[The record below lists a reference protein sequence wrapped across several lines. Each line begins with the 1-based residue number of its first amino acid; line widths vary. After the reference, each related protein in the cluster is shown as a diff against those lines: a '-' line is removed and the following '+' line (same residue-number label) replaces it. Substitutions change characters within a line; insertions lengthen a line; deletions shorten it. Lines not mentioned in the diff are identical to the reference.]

1 MTNKI
6 LSDLIDPE
14 VLYKAKKTLSPC
26 INAFNNYFLNSAD
39 MSVLKLKFI
48 NLCKNS
54 DLENEQIRPMA
65 WKIFLKVLPC
75 EDNSNIKAWIIQTC
89 SDRQNFENI
98 KKRDK
103 LDNINNKIQNTK
115 SKNPNINNNRND
127 LRKLIEQDINRTF
140 QNIKL
145 FKDSCVKE
153 VLVDILFYW
162 SIQSENKNM
171 SYRQGM
177 NDLLSILFFSF
188 FPFYFSDKRKSIKN
202 NDGQNLNDNNQINN
216 NDLYSK
222 EEKLFLLS
230 LCKEPTKNAKT
241 LYLFFH
247 DEKYICHDL
256 FTIFSSMMSSG
267 IRKLYETP
275 YDYKINI
282 NSSQEDFFSL
292 KEKKMDVVYKI
303 ALNIYHNMLR
313 NYDDNLFNRLIKKKI
328 DPTTYMVRWL
338 RCLFC
343 REFSYMVSIQM
354 WDIIFIEEFFQIDNM
369 FEFIDYICVAMYE
382 NVKDEIMAGDE
393 EKILKLLFRYP
404 QIDSPKNLIKN
415 AYKIRSFFEFNQY
428 QNKGINNNKEVKIN
442 LNKANV
448 NNFDSNNLNK
458 KNEIQMTKK
467 EKETYDFNKKDIGQK
482 DLNSNNNKSKIDP
495 NTTDFKLNYMQ
506 IPRNDEVFIL
516 QNMAI
521 VSKLKNLEKKYGS
534 KIQRED
540 DEDLKFIIGQLYH
553 KFNLK

>member
-1 MTNKI
+1 
-6 LSDLIDPE
+6 
-14 VLYKAKKTLSPC
+14 
-26 INAFNNYFLNSAD
+26 
-39 MSVLKLKFI
+39 
-48 NLCKNS
+48 
-54 DLENEQIRPMA
+54 
-65 WKIFLKVLPC
+65 
-75 EDNSNIKAWIIQTC
+75 
-89 SDRQNFENI
+89 
-98 KKRDK
+98 
-103 LDNINNKIQNTK
+103 
-115 SKNPNINNNRND
+115 
-127 LRKLIEQDINRTF
+127 
-140 QNIKL
+140 
-145 FKDSCVKE
+145 
-153 VLVDILFYW
+153 
-162 SIQSENKNM
+162 
-171 SYRQGM
+171 
-177 NDLLSILFFSF
+177 
-188 FPFYFSDKRKSIKN
+188 
-202 NDGQNLNDNNQINN
+202 
-216 NDLYSK
+216 
-222 EEKLFLLS
+222 LLS

-275 YDYKINI
+275 YDYKINT

-292 KEKKMDVVYKI
+292 KEKKMDVVYKR

-313 NYDDNLFNRLIKKKI
+313 NYDDNLFNRLIKKRI
-328 DPTTYMVRWL
+328 DPTTYMLRWL

-354 WDIIFIEEFFQIDNM
+354 WDIIFIEEFFQSDNL
-369 FEFIDYICVAMYE
+369 FQFIDYICVAMYE
-382 NVKDEIMAGDE
+382 NVKEEIMAGDE

-415 AYKIRSFFEFNQY
+415 AYKIRSFFEFSQY
-428 QNKGINNNKEVKIN
+428 QNKGNNNNKEVKIN
-442 LNKANV
+442 LNKANA
-448 NNFDSNNLNK
+448 NNFNSNNLNK

-467 EKETYDFNKKDIGQK
+467 EKETYDFNKKDIGHK
-482 DLNSNNNKSKIDP
+482 DLNFNANKSKTNS

-506 IPRNDEVFIL
+506 IPRNNEGFTL

>member
-26 INAFNNYFLNSAD
+26 INAFNNYFLNSED
-39 MSVLKLKFI
+39 MSVLKYKFI

-75 EDNSNIKAWIIQTC
+75 EDNSNLKTWIIQTC

-103 LDNINNKIQNTK
+103 IDNINNINNR
-115 SKNPNINNNRND
+115 NPNINNNKND
-127 LRKLIEQDINRTF
+127 LRKLIQQDINRTF

-188 FPFYFSDKRKSIKN
+188 FPFYFSEKRKSIKN

-275 YDYKINI
+275 YDYKINT

-292 KEKKMDVVYKI
+292 KEKKMDVVYKR

-313 NYDDNLFNRLIKKKI
+313 NYDENLFTRLIKKRI

-343 REFSYMVSIQM
+343 REFSYVVSIQM
-354 WDIIFIEEFFQIDNM
+354 WDIIFIEEFFQSDNL
-369 FEFIDYICVAMYE
+369 FQFIDYICVAMYE
-382 NVKDEIMAGDE
+382 NIREEIMAGDE

-442 LNKANV
+442 LNKANE
-448 NNFDSNNLNK
+448 NHFNSNNLNK

-467 EKETYDFNKKDIGQK
+467 EKEIYDFNKKDIGHK
-482 DLNSNNNKSKIDP
+482 DLNFNANKSKTNS

-506 IPRNDEVFIL
+506 IPRNDEGFIL

-540 DEDLKFIIGQLYH
+540 RWYCCNCYGT
-553 KFNLK
+553 

>member
-1 MTNKI
+1 MTTKI
-6 LSDLIDPE
+6 LSNVIDPE
-14 VLYKAKKTLSPC
+14 VLWKIKKTLSPC
-26 INAFNNYFLNSAD
+26 INSFSNYFLNSED
-39 MSVLKLKFI
+39 MSVLKYKFI

-75 EDNSNIKAWIIQTC
+75 EDNSNLKTWIIQTC

-103 LDNINNKIQNTK
+103 IDNINNINNR
-115 SKNPNINNNRND
+115 NPNINNNKND
-127 LRKLIEQDINRTF
+127 LRKLIQQDINRTF

-188 FPFYFSDKRKSIKN
+188 FPFYFSEKRKSIKN
-202 NDGQNLNDNNQINN
+202 NDIQNVNDNNQLNN

-275 YDYKINI
+275 YDYKINT

-292 KEKKMDVVYKI
+292 KEKKLDVVYKR

-313 NYDDNLFNRLIKKKI
+313 NYDENLFTRLIKKRI

-343 REFSYMVSIQM
+343 REFSYVVSIQM
-354 WDIIFIEEFFQIDNM
+354 WDIIFIEEFFQSDNL
-369 FEFIDYICVAMYE
+369 FQFIDYICVAMYE
-382 NVKDEIMAGDE
+382 NIREEIMAGDE

-415 AYKIRSFFEFNQY
+415 AYKIRSFFEFSQY
-428 QNKGINNNKEVKIN
+428 QNNGNNNNKEVKIN
-442 LNKANV
+442 LNKANE
-448 NNFDSNNLNK
+448 NHFNSNNLNK

-467 EKETYDFNKKDIGQK
+467 EKEIYDFNKKDIGHK
-482 DLNSNNNKSKIDP
+482 DLNFNANKSKTNS

-506 IPRNDEVFIL
+506 IPRNDEGFIL

-534 KIQRED
+534 KIQKED